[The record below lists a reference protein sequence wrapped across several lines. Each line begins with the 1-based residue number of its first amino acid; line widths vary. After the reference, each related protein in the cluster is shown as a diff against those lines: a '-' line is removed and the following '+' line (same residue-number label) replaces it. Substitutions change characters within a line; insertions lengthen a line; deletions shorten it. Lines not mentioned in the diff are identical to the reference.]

1 MIACFALAAC
11 TPAPKFRTHP
21 IEERG
26 GGPETVSHAE
36 GIPAL
41 GIKLAPP
48 IQNFTH
54 SRVISPFGTSA
65 DPGPRGRRHDGIDIK
80 ASAGEEVLA
89 AAGGT
94 VVFAGRQRGYGNVV
108 MVDHGAGIVTL
119 YAHLFYACVRKGDRV
134 GAGATIGRA
143 GKRGTAT
150 GVHLHFEVRVN
161 GVAIDPAPYL

>member
-1 MIACFALAAC
+1 MIAFFAFAAC
-11 TPAPKFRTHP
+11 TPAPKYRTHP
-21 IEERG
+21 IREPD
-26 GGPETVSHAE
+26 GPEIVPQRE

-41 GIKLAPP
+41 GISLAPP
-48 IQNFTH
+48 VHDFIR
-54 SRVISPFGTSA
+54 SRVTSPFGTGA
-65 DPGPRGRRHDGIDIK
+65 DPGSRGRRHDGVDIK
-80 ASAGEEVLA
+80 ARAGEEILA

-94 VVFAGRQRGYGNVV
+94 VIFAGRQRGYGNVI
-108 MVDHGAGIVTL
+108 MVDHGAGIVTV

-150 GVHLHFEVRVN
+150 GVHLHFEVRRR